1 MLLASSAHI
10 HFFSLAGEDC
20 NLFCFSEK
28 NKILMTTLS
37 GSTSVFLFFVVHVL
51 FWLAEFK
58 TSQQIGV
65 TEKN

>member
-1 MLLASSAHI
+1 
-10 HFFSLAGEDC
+10 
-20 NLFCFSEK
+20 
-28 NKILMTTLS
+28 
-37 GSTSVFLFFVVHVL
+37 LFFVVHVL